1 MARMA
6 RFADALEYPSEVVR
20 NTPTK
25 FVTTASTNASADNA
39 TSVFDRLTTCASFA
53 AGRVRDNARG
63 T

>member
-1 MARMA
+1 MA

-39 TSVFDRLTTCASFA
+39 TSVFDRLSTCASFS
-53 AGRVRDNARG
+53 AGPTAGDGPG